1 MKNELLLSISQALS
15 RINGLYQKWYQKNSI
30 NIYQL
35 QTLNAL
41 YTEPTL
47 SQKEISENYQIPAQ
61 TVNNAIKALEKQ
73 GYVQL
78 IPDERDKRWRKIQF
92 TEEGLAYAEKT
103 VAPLHRLDLA
113 VVERM
118 GKKKYQQLITLLSDY
133 GEALQE
139 ETEVQGK

>member
-1 MKNELLLSISQALS
+1 MENELLVSINKALS

-30 NIYQL
+30 NSYQL

-41 YTEPTL
+41 YNEPML
-47 SQKEISENYQIPAQ
+47 SQKEISDNYQIPAQ

-78 IPDERDKRWRKIQF
+78 IPDERDKRWRKISF
-92 TEEGLAYAEKT
+92 TEEGVAYAEKT
-103 VAPLHRLDLA
+103 VAPLHQLDLA
-113 VVERM
+113 VMKRM
-118 GKKKYQQLITLLSDY
+118 GKKKYQQLIALLSDY

-139 ETEVQGK
+139 ETKG

>member
-1 MKNELLLSISQALS
+1 MENELLVSINKALS

-30 NIYQL
+30 NSYQL

-41 YTEPTL
+41 YNEPML
-47 SQKEISENYQIPAQ
+47 SQKEISDNYQIPAQ

-78 IPDERDKRWRKIQF
+78 IPDERDKRWRKISF
-92 TEEGLAYAEKT
+92 TEEGFAYAEKT
-103 VAPLHRLDLA
+103 VAPLHQLDLA
-113 VVERM
+113 VMKRM
-118 GKKKYQQLITLLSDY
+118 GKKKYQQLIALLSDY

-139 ETEVQGK
+139 ETKG